1 MFMEKTLTLKGEAK
15 TLRLFETMA
24 KQLGIFVEVTKK
36 TPVSS
41 DIRKFDSMCKE
52 ARKFANNTGLK
63 QNDISDAI
71 KKVRSEN
78 ANSY

>member
-1 MFMEKTLTLKGEAK
+1 
-15 TLRLFETMA
+15 LRSFEMMA
-24 KQLGIFVEVTKK
+24 KQLGIFVEVTTKK
-36 TPVSS
+36 SVSS
-41 DIRKFDSMCKE
+41 DIRKFDNMCKE

-71 KKVRSEN
+71 KKVRTEN